1 VAVAQSC
8 SYNPRMAKKP
18 TIATVAAQAG
28 VAVSTVSR
36 YLNGHYVSAPVQARL
51 SEVIASLGYSR
62 SWTAR
67 NLSLGRRGCI
77 GVVVDSSAD
86 PWFVQLLTGIEEE
99 LSTRDMG
106 LMLAS
111 LELRGQYDPSLV
123 FSWIRDRRVDGL
135 VIAKSQRRE
144 RALLKA
150 AVEAQ
155 LPTVIIA
162 PDEISTDVQV
172 VRCNN
177 VAAGAAVGAHLAN
190 LGHRKI
196 GFAGGPE
203 HSIDS
208 KHRLRGLRDELGK
221 RGIQIESR
229 NVFVCGSYTS
239 EAGGEFAQKFF
250 ESPTDLTAIVLANDA
265 LAFGFMRVALQHGVR
280 MPQDLSIVGFDGLPH
295 GALFCPALTTV
306 SQPMRDMGRVA
317 CCRLFEAI
325 EDPGR
330 VETTEFPMALIERES
345 TAPIAGART
354 PALHLVTPPE
364 S

>member
-1 VAVAQSC
+1 
-8 SYNPRMAKKP
+8 MKKP
-18 TIATVAAQAG
+18 TIATVAEQAG

-36 YLNGHYVSAPVQARL
+36 YLNGHYVSAPVQAKL

-77 GVVVDSSAD
+77 GVAVDSSSD

-99 LSTRDMG
+99 LSARDTG
-106 LMLAS
+106 LMLSS
-111 LELRGQYDPSLV
+111 LELRGQYDPALV

-162 PDEISTDVQV
+162 PDEISTDVQII
-172 VRCNN
+172 RCNN
-177 VAAGAAVGAHLAN
+177 VAAGTSVAAHLAG
-190 LGHRKI
+190 LGHRSI

-208 KHRLRGLRDELGK
+208 KHRLRGLRDELAR
-221 RGIQIESR
+221 RGIQLEPR
-229 NVFVCGSYTS
+229 HVFTCGSFTS
-239 EAGGEFAQKFF
+239 EAGGEFAHRFF
-250 ESPTDLTAIVLANDA
+250 ESGPDITALVLANDA
-265 LAFGFMRVALQHGVR
+265 LAFGFMRVALQRGVR
-280 MPQDLSIVGFDGLPH
+280 MPQELSVVGFDGLPH

-306 SQPMRDMGRVA
+306 SQPMREMGRVA
-317 CCRLFEAI
+317 CHRLFEAI
-325 EDPGR
+325 DNPGR
-330 VETTEFPMALIERES
+330 LETTEFPMALMERES
-345 TAPIAGART
+345 TGPVAGARPT
-354 PALHLVTPPE
+354 ALHLVTPPAE
-364 S
+364 

>member
-1 VAVAQSC
+1 
-8 SYNPRMAKKP
+8 MAKKP

-99 LSTRDMG
+99 LSTRDTG

-111 LELRGQYDPSLV
+111 LELRGQYDPSIV
-123 FSWIRDRRVDGL
+123 VEWIRDRRVDGL

-155 LPTVIIA
+155 LPTVLIA
-162 PDEISTDVQV
+162 PDEISTDVHV

-177 VAAGAAVGAHLAN
+177 IAAGATVATHLAG
-190 LGHRKI
+190 LGHWKI
-196 GFAGGPE
+196 GYAGGPD

-208 KHRLRGLRDELGK
+208 KHRLRGLRDELAR
-221 RGIQIESR
+221 RGIQMDAKNI
-229 NVFVCGSYTS
+229 FACGSYTS
-239 EAGGEFAQKFF
+239 EAGGEFAHKFF
-250 ESPTDLTAIVLANDA
+250 ESTPDLTALVLANDS
-265 LAFGFMRVALQHGVR
+265 LAFGFMRVALQRGIR
-280 MPQDLSIVGFDGLPH
+280 MPQELSIVGFDGLPH

-317 CCRLFEAI
+317 CCRLYEAI
-325 EDPGR
+325 ADPGR
-330 VETTEFPMALIERES
+330 VESTEFPMVLIERES
-345 TAPIAGART
+345 TGPVAGAKAT
-354 PALHLVTPPE
+354 LHLVT
-364 S
+364 